1 MLLAAAGTHAQ
12 NVRQYS
18 FSHLTTRDGLASNRV
33 QSVVQ
38 DEKGFLWIATMNGLQ
53 RYDGRW
59 FISFKHDAKDPA
71 SIADN
76 EIWQLFIDKK
86 GNLWLIFGDGRIGT
100 FDRSKFRFS
109 ESKVVVDNPRVKTSY
124 KHLYQDSKGNLMYIF
139 EGLDLITYDEKTNT
153 FSKQY
158 NVLTH
163 PEGWYIK
170 EVFEDVE
177 TGKYWLSS
185 HFGMS
190 TYNSKTKQLSYNGH
204 NVENDP
210 IIKMYG
216 SLTNVFM
223 PFVDSKRR
231 FWFMTWIN
239 AAAPSFYCYD
249 LRSQQPIVNKQD
261 MNAVMKGYC
270 EPKEITEQKDG
281 TIIVTGTPML
291 AEFNEAEQAFFSI
304 QRSPFATNA
313 EEFYHVLRS
322 YTDRE
327 ENIWLCTRNDGLY
340 KFNPAAQLFNT
351 ISHTNPITGRP
362 GVSGVLSFLQCK
374 DGTLLTSAW
383 GEGVIRY
390 DSNMNQIPLNV
401 KGWDEKNTITAWS
414 MYRKSDGIIWMGLQK
429 EGGNIMLYDEDKR
442 TAVQYKLFE
451 RQTVRQLKEDRQGK
465 MWLGMHYKGLWKWT
479 PSKATKKFEDGFERY
494 TAIPDCLIQHLM
506 LDSSGNLWVATL
518 SEGIYKINTATGEI
532 LDHLTDDKEPKL
544 KVNGSGPVLQYNDSL
559 FLTTSAGLGIYN
571 IKTRKIEMFTTNEG
585 LPSAYVVSMMK
596 DDYGFVWMGM
606 LTGICRFDVNKKIF
620 TYYDR
625 EDGMT
630 NDLFAL
636 SAAYK
641 LRDGRFVFG
650 TNRDFIIFHPNTIS
664 GSAVPDVRISDF
676 RLYDRSLSVDSLSKL
691 NKLHLGHNNNS
702 ITIDFSA
709 LTYLDK
715 NKLTYHYMLEG
726 VDKDWKKSNHL
737 PRAVYSYLAPGDY
750 TFKIKAEN
758 SEGAFNNKIT
768 ELKIKV
774 HAPFWETWWFYSLLG
789 LASAMLLFWFDRE
802 RTKRKEAI
810 QKMRSNIAGNLHQD
824 INTALNNINILSE
837 MAKLKADKEP
847 AKSKEFIEQIHSKSH
862 KMIIAMDDM
871 LWSINP
877 DNDSMEKTMLRL
889 KEFIDGLNNRYN
901 VHIEMFIDPKVNDL
915 KVSMQFRHEAFILF
929 KETIRALVQSHAADC
944 KIYVGIGK
952 SALLYTVEFDNLD
965 CDVPQF
971 RHFLLRQDIEKRLS
985 FLRATTDVHV
995 RKDTCVFELVLP
1007 FNNPGSN
1014 GM

>member
-1 MLLAAAGTHAQ
+1 
-12 NVRQYS
+12 
-18 FSHLTTRDGLASNRV
+18 
-33 QSVVQ
+33 
-38 DEKGFLWIATMNGLQ
+38 MNGLQ

-59 FISFKHDAKDPA
+59 FISFKHDPKDA
-71 SIADN
+71 SSIADN
-76 EIWQLFIDKK
+76 EISWLFIDKK
-86 GNLWLIFGDGRIGT
+86 ERLWLIFADGRIGT
-100 FDRSKFRFS
+100 FDKSKFKFH

-139 EGLDLITYDEKTNT
+139 EGLEMTTYDEKTNT
-153 FSKQY
+153 FSRQY

-177 TGKYWLSS
+177 SGKYWLSS

-190 TYNSKTKQLSYNGH
+190 VYNSKTKKLSYNGH
-204 NVENDP
+204 NVEDDP
-210 IIKMYG
+210 IINRYG
-216 SLTNVFM
+216 HLTNVFM

-249 LRSQQPIVNKQD
+249 QRKQQPLVDKQD

-270 EPKEITEQKDG
+270 EPRDITEQKDG
-281 TIIVTGTPML
+281 TIILTGTPML
-291 AEFNEAEQAFFSI
+291 AEFNEAQQAFFSI

-313 EEFYHVLRS
+313 EEFYHVLDS
-322 YTDRE
+322 YIDRE

-340 KFNPAAQLFNT
+340 KFNPTAQLFNT
-351 ISHTNPITGRP
+351 IPHLNPITGQP
-362 GVSGVLSFLQCK
+362 GVSGVLSFMQSK
-374 DGTLLTSAW
+374 DGSLLTSAW
-383 GEGVIRY
+383 GEGVMRY
-390 DSNMNQIPLNV
+390 DSNMNPIPLNV
-401 KGWDEKNTITAWS
+401 KGWEEKNTTTAWS
-414 MYRKSDGIIWMGLQK
+414 MYRKSDGMIWMGLQK

-442 TAVQYKLFE
+442 TAVQYKVFE
-451 RQTVRQLKEDRQGK
+451 RQTVRQLQEDRQGK
-465 MWLGMHYKGLWKWT
+465 MWLGMHYKGVWKWT
-479 PSKATKKFEDGFERY
+479 PSKATKKFEDGFERF
-494 TAIPDCLIQHLM
+494 TAIPDCLIQNLM
-506 LDSSGNLWVATL
+506 LDSSGHLWVATL
-518 SEGIYKINTATGEI
+518 SEGVYRINTATGEI
-532 LDHLTDDKEPKL
+532 LEHLTDNKEPKL
-544 KVNGSGPVLQYNDSL
+544 KVNGSGPILQFNDSL
-559 FLTTSAGLGIYN
+559 FLISSGGLAIYN
-571 IKTRKIEMFTTNEG
+571 INTKKIQLFTTNDG

-596 DDYGFVWMGM
+596 DDHGFVWMGM
-606 LTGICRFDVNKKIF
+606 LTGICRLDVHKKIF

-676 RLYDRSLSVDSLSKL
+676 RLYDKSLSVDSLSKL
-691 NKLHLGHNNNS
+691 NKVHLGHSNNS

-709 LTYLDK
+709 LTYLDR
-715 NKLTYHYMLEG
+715 NKLTYHYMMEG
-726 VDKDWKKSNHL
+726 VDKDWKRSSQL
-737 PRAVYSYLAPGDY
+737 PRAIYSYLAPGEY
-750 TFKIKAEN
+750 TFRVKAEN
-758 SEGAFNNKIT
+758 SEGAFSNKVT

-789 LASAMLLFWFDRE
+789 LASAILLFWFDRE

-862 KMIIAMDDM
+862 NMIIAMDDM

-889 KEFIDGLNNRYN
+889 KEFIEGLNNRYGVN
-901 VHIEMFIDPKVNDL
+901 IELFIDPKVNDL

-929 KETIRALVQSHAADC
+929 KETIRALVQSQAIDC
-944 KIYVGIGK
+944 KIHVGIDK
-952 SALLYTVEFDNLD
+952 SALFYTVEFDNLD

-971 RHFLLRQDIEKRLS
+971 RHFLQRQDIEKRLS
-985 FLRATTDVHV
+985 FLKATTDVHV
-995 RKDTCVFELVLP
+995 RKEVCVFELVVP
-1007 FNNPGSN
+1007 FRNTGSN